1 MEGKLIK
8 AAILVSIMTIISKP
22 LGFIREAIIAA
33 YYGATSQT
41 DAFFLA
47 QNMPAL
53 LFPAVCMSLS
63 TAFLTMYVSK
73 SIKDGEQE
81 GNEFAYSAILFNIV
95 ISSVLSLFAFIF
107 SPIIVKL
114 FAPGFDR
121 ETLLLATKLTRIVM
135 SSFML
140 LMLKYMLSSILNSK
154 EFYIG
159 DQIAG
164 ILYNATII
172 GITILA
178 GNQFGVY
185 GLTWTFIFG
194 YIVQDIV
201 LIYLTG
207 KRFSFKLP
215 KKIITNDTKWMFKI
229 AFPILIGNSVVQL
242 NGIVDKVLASGLESG
257 TVSALSYS
265 TTLNSFVISIIIT
278 SLSTVLYPTMT
289 NYIARDNKEKLIE
302 SITKSIIM
310 LIIILT
316 PISIITA
323 IYAGDVVRI
332 AYGRGSF
339 GEEAVVLTSSAL
351 MFYGLSYMFT
361 GIKEVTTK
369 VFYAY
374 KDTKTP
380 MINSIISVGLN
391 IIFSIILSRFMGV
404 AGIALGTTLATVIAT
419 FIFLR
424 SIKRKIPEL
433 SFGDFK
439 NTFYKIIISS
449 GVTTISVILFKFIS
463 RDLSSLIRFVLV
475 TAIGFTIYIG
485 ILYILKCNELQLII
499 QFVKQRIKGKK
510 ESNNQTNLL

>member
-1 MEGKLIK
+1 MEGKIIK
-8 AAILVSIMTIISKP
+8 AAMLVSIMTIISKP

-33 YYGATSQT
+33 YYGANAQT

-73 SIKDGEQE
+73 SIKYGEQE
-81 GNEFAYSAILFNIV
+81 GNEFANSAILFNIA
-95 ISSVLSLFAFIF
+95 ISGILSLFAFIF

-114 FAPGFDR
+114 FAPGFDK

-135 SSFML
+135 SAFML
-140 LMLKYMLSSILNSK
+140 LMLKYMLSSVLNSK

-172 GITILA
+172 GITILV
-178 GNQFGVY
+178 GNRFGVY

-201 LIYLTG
+201 LIYLTR
-207 KRFSFKLP
+207 KRFRFKLP
-215 KKIITNDTKWMFKI
+215 EKIITNDTKQMFKI

-242 NGIVDKVLASGLESG
+242 NGIVDKVLASKLESG

-265 TTLNSFVISIIIT
+265 NTLNSFVISIIIT

-289 NYIARDNKEKLIE
+289 DYIARDDKERLIE

-310 LIIILT
+310 LVLILA

-323 IYAGDVVRI
+323 IYSGDVVKI

-351 MFYGLSYMFT
+351 MFYGLSYMFI

-391 IIFSIILSRFMGV
+391 IIFSIILSRYMGV
-404 AGIALGTTLATVIAT
+404 AGIALGTTLSTVIAT
-419 FIFLR
+419 LIFLF

-433 SFGDFK
+433 SFDDFR
-439 NTFYKIIISS
+439 NTFYKIIIASCI
-449 GVTTISVILFKFIS
+449 TTISIIFFKFIS
-463 RDLSSLIRFVLV
+463 RDFSSLVRFLLV
-475 TAIGFTIYIG
+475 TVIGFMIYLCT
-485 ILYILKCNELQLII
+485 LYILKCNELHTII
-499 QFVKQRIKGKK
+499 RFIKQKIKGKRSSK
-510 ESNNQTNLL
+510 I